1 MGWSLLQ
8 AGQQSRRNAM
18 NSMAT
23 LADEEQ
29 KRNATNDQLE
39 NQYKQGVMS
48 GVGSG
53 AMMGATVAGPVG
65 ALAGGVIGGL
75 ASAFF

>member
-1 MGWSLLQ
+1 MSWSLLQ
-8 AGQQSRRNAM
+8 AGQQTRRNAM

-39 NQYKQGVMS
+39 NQYKQGIVS

-53 AMMGATVAGPVG
+53 AMVGATVAGVPG
-65 ALAGGVIGGL
+65 AVVGGVIGGL